1 VTDVIDW
8 GDLCHSDPGIDLQL
22 LWSFLPA
29 VARPAFLDAYGSL
42 NDEQLLRARVLA
54 FSLCAALALYAHA
67 ENLPNVKREA
77 LDGLTRASR

>member
-42 NDEQLLRARVLA
+42 NDEQLLRAGCLR
-54 FSLCAALALYAHA
+54 SLSARYS
-67 ENLPNVKREA
+67 RS
-77 LDGLTRASR
+77 TRMPRISRT